1 MERYGLRPG
10 ETMAFGDG
18 ENDIDMIR
26 FAGIG
31 VAMGNAIKN
40 LKSAADYITTD
51 IDDDGIANAL
61 QHFGLID

>member
-1 MERYGLRPG
+1 MDHYMISQP

-31 VAMGNAIKN
+31 VAMGNGIPALQK
-40 LKSAADYITTD
+40 AADYVTDD
-51 IDDDGIANAL
+51 IDEDGIANAL
-61 QHFGLID
+61 HHFGLI

>member
-1 MERYGLRPG
+1 MDHYMISQS

-31 VAMGNAIKN
+31 VAMDNGIPALQK
-40 LKSAADYITTD
+40 AADYVTDD
-51 IDDDGIANAL
+51 IDEDGIANAL
-61 QHFGLID
+61 HQFGLI